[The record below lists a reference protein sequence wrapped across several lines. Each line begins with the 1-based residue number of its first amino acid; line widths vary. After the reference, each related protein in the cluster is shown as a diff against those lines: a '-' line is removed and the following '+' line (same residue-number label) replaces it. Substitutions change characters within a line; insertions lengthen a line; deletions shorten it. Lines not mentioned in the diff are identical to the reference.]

1 MPSGNRVRVV
11 YYTHTAFFEVAAS
24 IVRELARSAEVHLL
38 LEVAPSAW
46 RLAGFDATAR
56 RLPAGLAPADDVL
69 GDAFPPAVRAYWSG
83 AASFHL
89 VAHAERRSLHPSTV
103 RIGRRVL
110 DFVRATRADV
120 LHIDDVDVSPRL
132 SLALPFARSLPI
144 VLSVHDPVPHSGE
157 HGWRKRLA
165 RRLAYPRARRF
176 VLHNRSMVDA
186 FRRAHGVAPDDVS
199 VAPLGLLEIFREWRS
214 AAPAAARPPVPPPL
228 VGESRPAPAPQ
239 PPGAPPATSHPP
251 TILFFGRISPY
262 KGLDVLYRALPQV
275 AERVPGVRVVVAGQ
289 PIDGYTPPTPP
300 LLPPPARVATHF
312 DYLPNAHL
320 ARLLEEATVVACP
333 YRDATQS
340 GVVLTAYAFDRPVV
354 ASAVGGLPEYVVD
367 GETGVLVPPGDDAAL
382 ADALVGTLE
391 RATRARDGGMGVLD
405 RARRAWSWDRT
416 AATLMD
422 AYREVSR
429 R

>member
-1 MPSGNRVRVV
+1 MRVV

-24 IVRELARSAEVHLL
+24 VVRELARSAEVHLL

-46 RLAGFDATAR
+46 RLAGFDAAAR
-56 RLPAGLAPADDVL
+56 RLPAGLVPADDVL
-69 GDAFPPAVRAYWSG
+69 IDAFPSAVRAYWAG

-89 VAHAERRSLHPSTV
+89 VAHPERRSLHPSTV

-110 DFVRATRADV
+110 DFVRAIGADV

-132 SLALPFARSLPI
+132 PLALPFARDLPI

-165 RRLAYPRARRF
+165 RRLAFPRARRF
-176 VLHNRSMVDA
+176 ILHNRAMAEA
-186 FRRAHGVAPDDVS
+186 FRRAHGIASGDVAVAPFG
-199 VAPLGLLEIFREWRS
+199 PLEIFREWRS
-214 AAPAAARPPVPPPL
+214 AAPAGARTPVLPRLPGAAHPEPTT
-228 VGESRPAPAPQ
+228 Q
-239 PPGAPPATSHPP
+239 PPSAIPATSRPP

-262 KGLDVLYRALPQV
+262 KGLDVLYRALPRV
-275 AERVPGVRVVVAGQ
+275 AERVPGVRVVVAGR

-300 LLPPPARVATHF
+300 PLPPPATVETHF
-312 DYLPNAHL
+312 GYIPNARL
-320 ARLLEEATVVACP
+320 ARLLEDATVVACP

-340 GVVLTAYAFDRPVV
+340 GVILTAYAFDRPVV
-354 ASAVGGLPEYVVD
+354 ASAVGGLPEYVID
-367 GETGVLVPPGDDAAL
+367 GETGVLVPPGDAAAL
-382 ADALVGTLE
+382 AAALAGMLE
-391 RATRARDGGMGVLD
+391 RATRVRDGGMGVLD

-416 AATLMD
+416 AAALME
-422 AYREVSR
+422 AYVGAAR